1 MSRKSLPILENNQA
15 ILLTV
20 TYTLITLEKQQ
31 VQTETAKF
39 RL

>member
-1 MSRKSLPILENNQA
+1 LSRKSLPILENKQA

-20 TYTLITLEKQQ
+20 TYTLITIEKQQ